1 MNQVQTKRQI
11 KNHNANFVTCPEKH
25 SYRGVQVDRPV
36 SSLPQAHLQG
46 QPDNPQPATPGDGT
60 SSTLP
65 APSPMPGTSLGG
77 QPDAW
82 AKMPPAWPQLDSSA
96 HSCFQALAY
105 QPLLAANGMIQ
116 LARFPLTEITNLN
129 LAASGQLLLIRE
141 HRSSGSF
148 QSLLPL
154 IYSQPVGPISGK
166 SQPGQRCDFSRQ
178 PHFQGQIFGKANK
191 APALGPLLC
200 LGPCD
205 SSKMLEPLHC

>member
-1 MNQVQTKRQI
+1 MCRWTGQCPLSLRPTSKDSQT
-11 KNHNANFVTCPEKH
+11 TL
-25 SYRGVQVDRPV
+25 SRP
-36 SSLPQAHLQG
+36 LR
-46 QPDNPQPATPGDGT
+46 GDGT

-77 QPDAW
+77 QPDVW

-96 HSCFQALAY
+96 HSCLQALAY